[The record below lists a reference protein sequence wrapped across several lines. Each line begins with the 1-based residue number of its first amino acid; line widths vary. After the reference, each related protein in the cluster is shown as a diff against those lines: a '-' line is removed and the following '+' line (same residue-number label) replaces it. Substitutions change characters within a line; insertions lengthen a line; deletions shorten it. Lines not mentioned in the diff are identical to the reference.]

1 MKTFGF
7 FLFIFLGSLASAQE
21 KKKDSVKADSV
32 IYEYK
37 ERWYYPFGSGL
48 SPKSFEKKPAKN
60 NTKKR
65 KVKQPPKKQ
74 ELEKETST
82 YYIYSEQA

>member
-1 MKTFGF
+1 MPKILFPFFVGLGF
-7 FLFIFLGSLASAQE
+7 LASAQE
-21 KKKDSVKADSV
+21 KKKDSVKTDSV

-48 SPKSFEKKPAKN
+48 SPKSFEKKPTKN

-65 KVKQPPKKQ
+65 KIKQ
-74 ELEKETST
+74 S
-82 YYIYSEQA
+82 IYQK